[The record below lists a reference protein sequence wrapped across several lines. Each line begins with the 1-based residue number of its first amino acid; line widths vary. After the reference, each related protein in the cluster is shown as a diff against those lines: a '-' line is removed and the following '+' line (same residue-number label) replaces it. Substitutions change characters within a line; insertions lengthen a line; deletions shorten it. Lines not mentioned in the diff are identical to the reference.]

1 MGLILH
7 VVNCRFCFC
16 TNLIYKRLSARVDV
30 WVCVSE
36 VVKPTSMKRIVL
48 GLLNEY
54 GCNDDDLAV
63 DDLAPNVT

>member
-1 MGLILH
+1 MWLI
-7 VVNCRFCFC
+7 VDFVFVQTSF
-16 TNLIYKRLSARVDV
+16 TNVDLRALMC
-30 WVCVSE
+30 VCVSE

>member
-1 MGLILH
+1 MWLI
-7 VVNCRFCFC
+7 VDFVFVQTSF
-16 TNLIYKRLSARVDV
+16 TNVDLRALMCV
-30 WVCVSE
+30 GVYVSE